1 MRRARCVDL
10 AAFPSPPRPLPALA
24 RCSHRLICAGITA
37 DGSYK
42 GDSDVQLERI
52 NVYYNVTDKGRY
64 VPRAVLVDLEPGV
77 LARLP
82 CCTPTARQRQR

>member
-10 AAFPSPPRPLPALA
+10 ARLAQPSPP
-24 RCSHRLICAGITA
+24 RLICAGITA

-64 VPRAVLVDLEPGV
+64 VPRAILVDLEPGV
-77 LARLP
+77 LACPLVSSP
-82 CCTPTARQRQR
+82 APTI